1 MSRSASPDHPS
12 GLSRAALLR
21 GGLAAGG
28 LLALGAAPAAAAATS
43 PAPAD
48 DDIGFLYAASIGAL
62 VAGAYFRRARTT
74 TGLSRGGRSQL
85 DAGWRATRDAG
96 RRLAA
101 VLQLDAVKA
110 RDFDVRFP
118 RTAFAAPRAAARL
131 GARLQA
137 TRVGIGLAAA
147 RDAEDPA
154 TRLLLAELLA
164 GDVQLLTRL
173 SAVDGAAA
181 VPLPGPLSVEAAGR
195 RFETYL
201 AVSGVQPQEDR

>member
-1 MSRSASPDHPS
+1 MPRAAPPGPPL

-21 GGLAAGG
+21 RGLAAGG
-28 LLALGAAPAAAAATS
+28 LLALAAAPAARAAS
-43 PAPAD
+43 GPAPAD
-48 DDIGFLYAASIGAL
+48 DDIGFLYVASIGAL
-62 VAGAYFRRARTT
+62 VTGEYYRRARRTS
-74 TGLSRGGRSQL
+74 GLSRGGRRQL
-85 DAGWRATRDAG
+85 DAGRRATRDAG

-118 RTAFAAPRAAARL
+118 PTAFASPRAAARL

-137 TRVGIGLAAA
+137 TRVGVGLAAA
-147 RDAEDPA
+147 RDAADPA

-173 SAVDGAAA
+173 SAVDAVAA

-201 AVSGVQPQEDR
+201 AVSGVQPEENR